1 MRLAVYL
8 SGTLGAMLFVM
19 GYLFKIKHW
28 PMADLMLI
36 IGLSLI
42 GLVAI
47 PLSAYYKY
55 NKGKIEE
62 DKSDNDILDENIS

>member
-8 SGTLGAMLFVM
+8 SGTIGAMLFVM

-36 IGLSLI
+36 VGLSLI
-42 GLVAI
+42 GLIAI

-55 NKGKIEE
+55 QKGKVEE
-62 DKSDNDILDENIS
+62 DKRNEDVLDDIIN